1 MNDFFISFVAYKG
14 KYIVGIGGL
23 VVVCSC
29 GIGRIRK
36 AILDFNNS
44 HCEEK
49 YKADTIIITSLS
61 VLDPLS
67 AVQLT
72 DNYTNDVIRIDDNS
86 NTIKEQ

>member
-1 MNDFFISFVAYKG
+1 MNDFFISFKAYQNKTC
-14 KYIVGIGGL
+14 VGIGGI

-44 HCEEK
+44 NCEEK

-61 VLDPLS
+61 ILDPLT

-72 DNYTNDVIRIDDNS
+72 DNYTNDVIRIEDGNS
-86 NTIKEQ
+86 AEEQ

>member
-14 KYIVGIGGL
+14 KCSVGIGGI
-23 VVVCSC
+23 VVECSC
-29 GIGRIRK
+29 GLGRIRK

-44 HCEEK
+44 KCEEK

-61 VLDPLS
+61 ILDPLT

-72 DNYTNDVIRIDDNS
+72 DNYANDVIRIDDGNS
-86 NTIKEQ
+86 AAKQ

>member
-14 KYIVGIGGL
+14 KCSVGIGGL

-44 HCEEK
+44 HCEKK
-49 YKADTIIITSLS
+49 YKADTIIITSLT
-61 VLDPLS
+61 VLDPLT

-72 DNYTNDVIRIDDNS
+72 DNYTNDVIRIDDGDS
-86 NTIKEQ
+86 AEEQ

>member
-14 KYIVGIGGL
+14 KCSVGIGGL

-29 GIGRIRK
+29 GLGRIRK
-36 AILDFNNS
+36 VILDYNNS

-49 YKADTIIITSLS
+49 YKADTIIITSLT

-72 DNYTNDVIRIDDNS
+72 DNYTNDVIRIEDGNS
-86 NTIKEQ
+86 AEEQ

>member
-14 KYIVGIGGL
+14 KCSVGIGGI
-23 VVVCSC
+23 VVECSC
-29 GIGRIRK
+29 GLGRIRK

-44 HCEEK
+44 KCEEK

-72 DNYTNDVIRIDDNS
+72 DNYTNDVIRIEDDNS
-86 NTIKEQ
+86 VVE